1 MKQITEKQIVE
12 WKAELNVQKQKKL
25 EAEKILDEIT
35 RTILMIEGGI
45 QFGEIALRKSE
56 STNQPSGTVELGKPQ
71 GKCHQSQ
78 RHSQLYQNFF

>member
-12 WKAELNVQKQKKL
+12 WKAELNVQKQKRL

-45 QFGEIALRKSE
+45 QFGEIALKKSE
-56 STNQPSGTVELGKPQ
+56 STTQPSGTVELGQPQ
-71 GKCHQSQ
+71 GKTS
-78 RHSQLYQNFF
+78 SKSKA

>member
-12 WKAELNVQKQKKL
+12 WKAELNVQKQKKVQ
-25 EAEKILDEIT
+25 AEQALDEIT

-56 STNQPSGTVELGKPQ
+56 STDQPSGTVELGRSQ
-71 GKCHQSQ
+71 GKTS
-78 RHSQLYQNFF
+78 SKSKA

>member
-45 QFGEIALRKSE
+45 QFGEIALKKSE
-56 STNQPSGTVELGKPQ
+56 STTQPSGTVELGQPQ
-71 GKCHQSQ
+71 GKTS
-78 RHSQLYQNFF
+78 SKSKA

>member
-1 MKQITEKQIVE
+1 MFKMKEQTQKQIVE

-45 QFGEIALRKSE
+45 QFGEIALKKSE
-56 STNQPSGTVELGKPQ
+56 STGQPSGTVELGRSQ
-71 GKCHQSQ
+71 GKTS
-78 RHSQLYQNFF
+78 SKSKA

>member
-45 QFGEIALRKSE
+45 QFGEIALKKSE
-56 STNQPSGTVELGKPQ
+56 STNQQSGTVELGQPQ
-71 GKCHQSQ
+71 GKTS
-78 RHSQLYQNFF
+78 SKSKA

>member
-45 QFGEIALRKSE
+45 QFGEIALKKCE
-56 STNQPSGTVELGKPQ
+56 STTQPSGTVELGQPQ
-71 GKCHQSQ
+71 GKTS
-78 RHSQLYQNFF
+78 SKSKA

>member
-45 QFGEIALRKSE
+45 QFGQLALKNSE
-56 STNQPSGTVELGKPQ
+56 ATNQPSGTVELGQPQ
-71 GKCHQSQ
+71 GKTS
-78 RHSQLYQNFF
+78 SKSKA

>member
-45 QFGEIALRKSE
+45 QFGEIALKKSE
-56 STNQPSGTVELGKPQ
+56 STTQPSGTVELGQSQ
-71 GKCHQSQ
+71 GKTS
-78 RHSQLYQNFF
+78 SKSKA

>member
-25 EAEKILDEIT
+25 EAENILDEIT

-45 QFGEIALRKSE
+45 QFGEIALKKSE
-56 STNQPSGTVELGKPQ
+56 STTQPSGTVELGQPQ
-71 GKCHQSQ
+71 GKTS
-78 RHSQLYQNFF
+78 SKSKA